1 MTDVPDSAVLRSG
14 LHVNDEENMM
24 ERLDKKIAVVT
35 GASGSIGRAICERF
49 TAEGALVAGLDLVE
63 PCAGELNLRCD
74 LANTEEL
81 ATCSTTIKNT
91 LGSPDIVVHCAAA
104 MDFDDTLSAQ
114 LGSFQKIMT
123 VNVFGAMQLAQ
134 HFAPAMCERGLGSFV
149 FISSI
154 TGIVGAPGLAS
165 YAASKGA
172 LNTATRTLA
181 LELAEKGVR
190 VNNICPAS
198 VDTSLL
204 RASYERHPDPE
215 KARQINIQR
224 HPLGRLGTPEDIA
237 NLALFLASDEASW
250 ITGTTSVIDGG
261 ASINRK

>member
-1 MTDVPDSAVLRSG
+1 MKRL
-14 LHVNDEENMM
+14 ENK
-24 ERLDKKIAVVT
+24 LAVVT
-35 GASGSIGRAICERF
+35 GAAGSIGSAICERF
-49 TAEGALVAGLDLVE
+49 TAEGARVAGLDLVE
-63 PCAGELNLRCD
+63 PQAGELNLCCD
-74 LANTEEL
+74 LGDPEQIA
-81 ATCSTTIKNT
+81 ACSATIKKR
-91 LGSPDIVVHCAAA
+91 LGNPNVVVHCAAA
-104 MDFDDTLSAQ
+104 MDFEDTLSAQ
-114 LGSFQKIMT
+114 LERFQKIMT

-134 HFAPAMCERGLGSFV
+134 QFAPAMCERGMGSFV

-172 LNTATRTLA
+172 LNTAMRTLA
-181 LELAEKGVR
+181 LELAGEGVR

-198 VDTSLL
+198 VDTPLL
-204 RASYERHPDPE
+204 RASWERLPDPE
-215 KARQINIQR
+215 LARQTNIQR